1 MGKRRE
7 ISSSVSSLS
16 LSFVTNF
23 PHSDRVYIYI
33 YIVPVSVRFFFF
45 QPHAKRETRRRR
57 VAHSTASTDLVL
69 DSDACTTTHSTLGIG
84 LLILPLFSLSLSLSV
99 SLCFVRA
106 RASFFARLFC
116 SIVQLVHECSNLR
129 GRRTLVVA
137 HMFQSESC
145 FRTNASN
152 PRSIT
157 LFRQWRAQMTSR
169 RQCVSR
175 RCRDATLRWH
185 QYWLTSHRMRR
196 CRRRCSC

>member
-1 MGKRRE
+1 M
-7 ISSSVSSLS
+7 SPLS

-33 YIVPVSVRFFFF
+33 YISSLSPSVFFSFNHMPKEK
-45 QPHAKRETRRRR
+45 QGDGAWPTALRPPIWSLT
-57 VAHSTASTDLVL
+57 VTHSQQLTPRLVL
-69 DSDACTTTHSTLGIG
+69 VSSFYLSF
-84 LLILPLFSLSLSLSV
+84 LSLSLSLSV